1 MKSVEHDNF
10 YRQLGMLVPF
20 AELIACKMAIE
31 LAKEGGDV
39 SRLILEI
46 DNADVIDVQL
56 FCAFVKKIMLVR
68 MVQEIEDPWQINIWS
83 CSISRVCTFD
93 LRNSVISSTY

>member
-1 MKSVEHDNF
+1 MEHDNF

-39 SRLILEI
+39 SRLILET
-46 DNADVIDVQL
+46 DNADVIDVQSPFARL
-56 FCAFVKKIMLVR
+56 
-68 MVQEIEDPWQINIWS
+68 
-83 CSISRVCTFD
+83 
-93 LRNSVISSTY
+93 